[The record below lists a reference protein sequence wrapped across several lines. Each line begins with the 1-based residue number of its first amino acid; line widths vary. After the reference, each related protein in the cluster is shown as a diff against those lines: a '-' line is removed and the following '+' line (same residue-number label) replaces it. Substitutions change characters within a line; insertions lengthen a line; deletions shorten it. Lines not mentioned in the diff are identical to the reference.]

1 MGNDVATCQVWC
13 YCTNGRQL
21 CAVMEENQTFY
32 MDLGSHLGYLSVI
45 VSGLFLNRGSHSTA
59 TMIPCNIHLHEI
71 CSHCRLVQDFAIV
84 LSRTSVAATVKNI
97 ISLLSMIFET
107 ALL

>member
-1 MGNDVATCQVWC
+1 
-13 YCTNGRQL
+13 
-21 CAVMEENQTFY
+21 

-59 TMIPCNIHLHEI
+59 TMMLRNIHLHKI
-71 CSHCRLVQDFAIV
+71 FSRWRPVRDFAIM
-84 LSRTSVAATVKNI
+84 LSTTSLAATAESTV
-97 ISLLSMIFET
+97 LLSMIFEM

>member
-1 MGNDVATCQVWC
+1 
-13 YCTNGRQL
+13 
-21 CAVMEENQTFY
+21 

-45 VSGLFLNRGSHSTA
+45 VSGLFMNRGSHSTA
-59 TMIPCNIHLHEI
+59 TMIPRNIHLHKI
-71 CSHCRLVQDFAIV
+71 FSQCCLIQDFAIV

-97 ISLLSMIFET
+97 ISLLPMIFET